1 MAAYVIFFVDKI
13 RDPEKLTAYRQL
25 VRRTLQDRDA
35 TVRVLH
41 GRHDM
46 IEGAPAVDIAML
58 EFPTFEEAENWYRS
72 AAYQEVAALRF
83 AGADSRAVIVQ
94 GV

>member
-1 MAAYVIFFVDKI
+1 MAAYVIFLVDKI
-13 RDPEKLTAYRQL
+13 RDPEKLVAYRQL
-25 VRRTLQDRDA
+25 VRQTLQGRDA

-41 GRHDM
+41 GRHEM
-46 IEGAPAVDIAML
+46 VEGAATVDIGML

-72 AAYQEVAALRF
+72 PAYQEVAALRF